1 VRYARH
7 ILTPKS
13 LRLGHCHLL
22 DFGSLDSLDP
32 SFHAISRGELMLKPE
47 QPQQKPTR
55 SRSDSPGE
63 SRHNP
68 PEESPKKRSLP
79 RSKKTWAI
87 AGMGL
92 GGIVLGGATA
102 ALLLSGS
109 FARLPLPGAN
119 TGTTLT
125 NTLSGES
132 SALALASLS
141 PAQRSAQLETLAQG
155 APSVERNRARYM
167 LAVDLIEQNQG
178 GSALPW
184 LEGLENDY
192 PELAAYILT
201 RRAQAYAATGN
212 AEQAE
217 ETWKAVVEQY
227 GDRPVAAEALYH
239 LGRSNPQYQ
248 DQLLAEFPAHPRSVE
263 VALTRLQQNPN
274 QPNLMLLLARHG
286 HYLTDIGSVLDRL
299 RTDFTGQLTPAD
311 WEAIA
316 FAYWEI
322 QRYGSAAEAYAKAE
336 PTALNLYRS
345 ARGAQL
351 DERASVART
360 RYQALLQAFPEEE
373 ESGLALL
380 RLAALAQTS
389 AQAIPFL
396 DQAIEQFPDQAAE
409 ALKAKADAF
418 LELNSPDTAL
428 KLQQQV
434 LSEYSNSEAAAELR
448 WQQVEQHVRANN
460 LQSAWEWAWQLV
472 EENPNHENAP
482 RAAFWVGKWAERL
495 GNRDEAKQAFEYV
508 LAEYP
513 ESYYAWRSATFL
525 GWDVGNFG
533 TVRDKLP
540 QVAKPGVRSEALAGS
555 ETLRELH
562 RLGQARDA
570 WSLWQVE
577 FTNRVEPTVSE
588 QFTDGLMRLGVNDNL
603 DGIFML
609 ASLDFRDRPEERQE
623 VEELQQKADYWQAL
637 YPFPYAEPIEQWSQQ
652 RQLNPMLVTALIR
665 QESRFESKIRSVVGA
680 TGLMQVMPETADWVA
695 NQISLSQYNLED
707 PNDNINLGTWYLD
720 YTHQEY
726 ANNSLFA
733 VASYNAGPGSVADWM
748 GRFDYSDPDQF
759 IEQIPF
765 NETKGYVKAVFENY
779 WNYMRLY
786 NPELSQQL
794 ASHSNRHS
802 KLVSSRN

>member
-1 VRYARH
+1 
-7 ILTPKS
+7 
-13 LRLGHCHLL
+13 
-22 DFGSLDSLDP
+22 
-32 SFHAISRGELMLKPE
+32 MLKPE
-47 QPQQKPTR
+47 QTPQKPTR
-55 SRSDSPGE
+55 PRSVSPGE
-63 SRHNP
+63 SRNSS
-68 PEESPKKRSLP
+68 PEESPQKRSLSG
-79 RSKKTWAI
+79 RKAWI
-87 AGMGL
+87 FAGMGL

-102 ALLLSGS
+102 AILLGGS
-109 FARLPLPGAN
+109 LARLPFLPGVN
-119 TGTTLT
+119 TESALT
-125 NTLSGES
+125 GNFTEET
-132 SALALASLS
+132 SALALASLT
-141 PAQRSAQLETLAQG
+141 PAQRSAQLESIAQG
-155 APSVERNRARYM
+155 SPSLDRNRARYL
-167 LAVDLIEQNQG
+167 LAVDLIEQNRG

-192 PELAAYILT
+192 PELAAPILI
-201 RRAQAYAATGN
+201 RRGQAYAATGN
-212 AEQAE
+212 AAQAE
-217 ETWKAVVEQY
+217 ATWKAVVEQY
-227 GDRPVAAEALYH
+227 GDQPVVAEALFH

-263 VALTRLQQNPN
+263 VAVTRLQQNPN
-274 QPNLMLLLARHG
+274 QPNLMLILARHG

-299 RTDFTGQLTPAD
+299 KTEFAGQLAPAD

-380 RLAALAQTS
+380 RLAALAQTP

-396 DQAIEQFPDQAAE
+396 DRAIEQFPDQAAE

-434 LSEYSNSEAAAELR
+434 LSEHSDSEAAAELR
-448 WQQVEQHVRANN
+448 WQQVEQHVRSNN

-495 GNRDEAKQAFEYV
+495 GNSDEARQAYEYV

-513 ESYYAWRSATFL
+513 ESYYAWRSATIL

-540 QVAKPGVRSEALAGS
+540 QVAKPGVRPEALAGS
-555 ETLRELH
+555 DTLRELH
-562 RLGQARDA
+562 RLGQTRDA

-609 ASLDFRDRPEERQE
+609 ASLDFRERPEERQE
-623 VEELQQKADYWQAL
+623 VEQLQQQVDYWQAL
-637 YPFPYAEPIEQWSQQ
+637 YPFPYAESIEQWSQQ

-695 NQISLSQYNLED
+695 NQINLPQYNLED

-720 YTHQEY
+720 YTHREY

-779 WNYMRLY
+779 WNYLRLY

-794 ASHSNRHS
+794 ANHSSRHS
-802 KLVSSRN
+802 KLISSR

>member
-1 VRYARH
+1 
-7 ILTPKS
+7 
-13 LRLGHCHLL
+13 
-22 DFGSLDSLDP
+22 
-32 SFHAISRGELMLKPE
+32 MLKPE
-47 QPQQKPTR
+47 PTQQQP
-55 SRSDSPGE
+55 SRSPLSTAEAP
-63 SRHNP
+63 R
-68 PEESPKKRSLP
+68 RRWLP
-79 RSKKTWAI
+79 RSKRAWAF

-92 GGIVLGGATA
+92 GGLVLGGATA
-102 ALLLSGS
+102 AVLLTGPLRIP
-109 FARLPLPGAN
+109 FLPGTN
-119 TGTTLT
+119 SESGLT
-125 NTLSGES
+125 DNLNEET
-132 SALALASLS
+132 SALALAALS
-141 PAQRSAQLETLAQG
+141 PGQRSAQLEAIAQG
-155 APSVERNRARYM
+155 APSLDRNRARYM
-167 LAVDLIEQNQG
+167 LAVDLIEQDRG

-192 PELAAYILT
+192 PELAASILT

-212 AEQAE
+212 TAQAE

-227 GDRPVAAEALYH
+227 GEQPIAAEALFH

-248 DQLLAEFPAHPRSVE
+248 DQLLAQFPAHPRSVE

-286 HYLTDIGSVLDRL
+286 HYLSDIGSVLDRL
-299 RTDFTGQLTPAD
+299 RTEFAGQLTPSD

-322 QRYGSAAEAYAKAE
+322 QRYGSAAEAYTRAE
-336 PTALNLYRS
+336 PTALNLYRT

-351 DERASVART
+351 DQRGRVARE
-360 RYQALLQAFPEEE
+360 RYQALVQAFPEEE

-380 RLAALAQTS
+380 RLAELAETS

-396 DQAIEQFPDQAAE
+396 DRAIEQFPEQAAE

-418 LELNSPDTAL
+418 LQLNSPDTAL
-428 KLQQQV
+428 IIQQQV
-434 LSEYSNSEAAAELR
+434 LTEYSNSEAAAELR
-448 WQQVEQHVRANN
+448 WQQVEQHVRADN

-472 EENPNHENAP
+472 EENPDHENAP
-482 RAAFWVGKWAERL
+482 RAGFWVGKWASQLEKPDDAR
-495 GNRDEAKQAFEYV
+495 QAFEYV

-540 QVAKPGVRSEALAGS
+540 DVAKPGTQPDVLAGS
-555 ETLRELH
+555 NTLRELH
-562 RLGQARDA
+562 RLGQSRDA

-577 FTNRVEPTVSE
+577 FTNRVEPTVAE
-588 QFTDGLMRLGVNDNL
+588 QYTDGLMRLGVNDNL

-609 ASLDFRDRPEERQE
+609 ASLDFRDRPEEMEE
-623 VEELQQKADYWQAL
+623 VAQLQQQAGYWQAL
-637 YPFPYAEPIEQWSQQ
+637 YPFPYAESIEQWSQQ
-652 RQLNPMLVTALIR
+652 RQLNPMLVMALIR
-665 QESRFESKIRSVVGA
+665 QESRFEPKIRSVVGA

-695 NQISLSQYNLED
+695 NQISLPQYNLED

-720 YTHQEY
+720 YTHREY

-733 VASYNAGPGSVADWM
+733 VASYNAGPGSVADWI

-779 WNYMRLY
+779 WNYLRLY

-794 ASHSNRHS
+794 ANHSQTHS
-802 KLVSSRN
+802 KIASSRR